1 MSARTPVGLSGIPV
15 VAGRLMNAMV
25 HFKAA
30 VTSRTVRTRIRFYD
44 GAGTFQASFS
54 NTGTDNTGGFTKV
67 EMQVTVPTGMAF
79 ASIEVVIESPA
90 AGGEVHYVDGIS
102 FAATG
107 GAGGTDFYLPSS
119 VNPIIHSHFGSA
131 LEIQGAMFV
140 YRPSS
145 AALGWAFE
153 TQNSSFLSSEANGD
167 LIYPAQ
173 TITRLQT
180 VAFLEMHRDILHTM
194 SLQSAGWLN
203 PSSEPQWRNV
213 AGNDLLLSA
222 AYQIYNTVGTT
233 GDIVNRANPTVSF
246 QGSTYMS
253 FYEVAPPTPH
263 IIKSKALHR
272 ASRW

>member
-1 MSARTPVGLSGIPV
+1 MK
-15 VAGRLMNAMV
+15 AMA

-44 GAGTFQASFS
+44 GAGVLTSSFS
-54 NTGTDNTGGFTKV
+54 TSGTDNTSGFTKV
-67 EMQVTVPTGMAF
+67 EQVATVPTGAAF
-79 ASIEVVIESPA
+79 ATIEVAVETPA

-102 FAATG
+102 FAGHG
-107 GAGGTDFYLPSS
+107 GAAGQDFYLPSS
-119 VNPIIHSHFGSA
+119 VNPIIDSNFGSA

-140 YRPSS
+140 FRPSAS
-145 AALGWAFE
+145 ALGWAFE

-173 TITRLQT
+173 TITRYQT

-194 SLQSAGWLN
+194 AIQSAGWLN
-203 PSSEPQWRNV
+203 PSSETQWRNT
-213 AGNDLLLSA
+213 AGSDILLSA
-222 AYQIYNTVGTT
+222 MYQIYNTLGTT
-233 GDIVNRANPTVSF
+233 GDIINRANPTVSF

-253 FYEVAPPTPH
+253 FYEVAPPTPR
-263 IIKSKALHR
+263 IIKPRARQR